1 MPFAGQIAEQNTQ
14 SSAHKPLTACP
25 ESNGPKRPPPVTGA
39 VFRPPFQTRITPSNM
54 KIFSH
59 QAAAYQE
66 LLLRAQTYFEGNW
79 RDLPIK
85 TRWASLVLGPTG
97 AGKSALGM
105 MLSADTAASLLR
117 VNVSGWMPSGAH
129 NRAVAE
135 TISTII
141 DHIHRHQKTI
151 LFLDEIEKI
160 WHQTSWNSYIK
171 GELFEILDGNLPT
184 GAKGIGDG
192 GLDTDEE
199 GTLTYSQTASV
210 VEKLRSSTFILGAGT
225 FQDFYEEQSSS
236 AQIGFHPE
244 HRHKSPTSG
253 PTADIIAKKLPR
265 ELLNRFD
272 SSLLFLP
279 PLEPHHYQL
288 IAQQAE
294 QSLPAWIQPAF
305 RAAAAGRINQA
316 IAARSGCRFIEE
328 ALSDALKHTKAP
340 TPTPDPPT
348 PEPDPCDW

>member
-1 MPFAGQIAEQNTQ
+1 
-14 SSAHKPLTACP
+14 
-25 ESNGPKRPPPVTGA
+25 
-39 VFRPPFQTRITPSNM
+39 M
-54 KIFSH
+54 KIFDH

-66 LLLRAQTYFEGNW
+66 LLLRAKTYFEGSW

-117 VNVSGWMPSGAH
+117 VNISGWMPCGAH

-141 DHIHRHQKTI
+141 DHIHRHQKSI
-151 LFLDEIEKI
+151 LFFDEVDKI
-160 WHQTSWNSYIK
+160 WHETSWNSYIK
-171 GELFEILDGNLPT
+171 GELFELLDGNLPM
-184 GAKGIGDG
+184 GIKGIGGDG
-192 GLDTDEE
+192 LETDED
-199 GTLTYSQTASV
+199 GILTYSQTASV
-210 VEKLRSSTFILGAGT
+210 VEKLRSSTYIVGAGT

-236 AQIGFHPE
+236 SQIGFHPD
-244 HRHKSPTSG
+244 HRHQYPVSG
-253 PTADIIAKKLPR
+253 PTADVIAKKLPR
-265 ELLNRFD
+265 ELLNRFN

-279 PLEPHHYQL
+279 PLEPHHYKL

-294 QSLPAWIQPAF
+294 QSLPEWIQAAF
-305 RAAAAGRINQA
+305 REAASERIKQA

-340 TPTPDPPT
+340 TPTPAPPT
-348 PEPDPCDW
+348 PEPDLCGW

>member
-1 MPFAGQIAEQNTQ
+1 MMTT
-14 SSAHKPLTACP
+14 SD
-25 ESNGPKRPPPVTGA
+25 
-39 VFRPPFQTRITPSNM
+39 M
-54 KIFSH
+54 KLFSH
-59 QAAAYQE
+59 QTSAYQE
-66 LLLRAQTYFEGNW
+66 LLLRAKTYFEGNW
-79 RDLPIK
+79 RELPIK

-105 MLSADTAASLLR
+105 MLSADTEASLLR

-141 DHIHRHQKTI
+141 DHIHSHEKTI
-151 LFLDEIEKI
+151 LFFDEIDKI
-160 WHQTSWNSYIK
+160 WHETSWNSYIK
-171 GELFEILDGNLPT
+171 GELFELLDGNLPT

-192 GLDTDEE
+192 GLDADEE

-210 VEKLRSSTFILGAGT
+210 VEKLCSSTFILAAGT

-244 HRHKSPTSG
+244 HLHRCPASG
-253 PTADIIAKKLPR
+253 PNADVIAKKLPR

-272 SSLLFLP
+272 ASLLFLP
-279 PLEPHHYQL
+279 PLEPHQYKL

-294 QSLPAWIQPAF
+294 QSLPSWIQAAF
-305 RAAAAGRINQA
+305 REAASERIKQA
-316 IAARSGCRFIEE
+316 IAARSGCRFVEA

-340 TPTPDPPT
+340 TPEPPA
-348 PEPDPCDW
+348 PEPDPCEL